1 MADKSKSGAL
11 KISSR
16 EELRRWLER
25 LPPARDNWASAKVAI
40 AARAALRATPLVG
53 GHSLLLNNENGKRLQ
68 NMIFASFFAGAV
80 ARATAKYPTQA
91 NALPVASAAAGATAA
106 VTKIVAARIAD
117 GHAVA
122 AARAA
127 AAAADATTAATFHVD
142 AAAARVADAVACAA
156 DAYSARVGNST
167 AIWTAVSDDANFI
180 ISGGTAQSLASQP
193 LWPDTDPF
201 WADDLL
207 RRLQVILAQKDDWQ
221 VWLDCYERRV
231 KGLSDPEEVE
241 LVFATVPEKERN
253 AGPAAANRWIK
264 ERLEA
269 PKAPKEDFSRA
280 GRLIKALEG
289 PQQKETSPPGTEP
302 APPPQPIENLPSPF
316 TFGRNTAGQI
326 TIVAGPQNTP
336 VIAFPGDDAT
346 HRRWLETG
354 RKLTERLIADLR
366 AGKFHNVRS
375 DYREGL
381 ERYISD
387 LPPEPGAGNFLLA
400 DAEARMLHS
409 LFAAEPHILAE
420 PFAARLKTVLENHFA
435 LLGFYPEV
443 ARYLA
448 AAREGQVTAPLP
460 QEAIAGFGKVI
471 IDNTPQA
478 FTPEVSQGLREAE
491 REAPKVELEP
501 EDIRGGPPPVKPPAY
516 PYDEP
521 DPEKSRAYA
530 MMSTF
535 NALYKTVLETA
546 KNEPS
551 KIVNWI
557 AIEEMLRPYAIKII
571 ELLKTFTPSA
581 F

>member
-1 MADKSKSGAL
+1 LQGAFLAEENNGVL

-16 EELRRWLER
+16 EELQSWLES
-25 LPPARDNWASAKVAI
+25 LPPEQGRWVAVAI
-40 AARAALRATPLVG
+40 AARAALRVVPLVARDVPRERNTDNRSFLKLTFAVLFADAVWRVAGKYPTRASALPVKAAYSELAYMNVVYADSAVSSVVYSSASVG
-53 GHSLLLNNENGKRLQ
+53 GPL
-68 NMIFASFFAGAV
+68 ASAYDYAKSYRAAATATLEAAHAT
-80 ARATAKYPTQA
+80 ARATNNDDTT
-91 NALPVASAAAGATAA
+91 SIWAA
-106 VTKIVAARIAD
+106 VSR
-117 GHAVA
+117 
-122 AARAA
+122 
-127 AAAADATTAATFHVD
+127 
-142 AAAARVADAVACAA
+142 
-156 DAYSARVGNST
+156 
-167 AIWTAVSDDANFI
+167 DANYI
-180 ISGGTAQSLASQP
+180 TAGGTAQALSSLK
-193 LWPDTDPF
+193 LWPEGEPF
-201 WADDLL
+201 WTAELL
-207 RRLQVILAQKDDWQ
+207 HSLREALPPDNDWFVWTDWYNRRLEGV
-221 VWLDCYERRV
+221 
-231 KGLSDPEEVE
+231 SDPEEIE
-241 LVFATVPEKERN
+241 LIFATVPEEERK
-253 AGPAAANRWIK
+253 AGAAAANKWIK
-264 ERLEA
+264 ERLEELQKKESPA
-269 PKAPKEDFSRA
+269 PLAV
-280 GRLIKALEG
+280 
-289 PQQKETSPPGTEP
+289 T

-316 TFGRNTAGQI
+316 TFGRNAAGQI
-326 TIVAGPQNTP
+326 TIIAGPQNTP
-336 VIAFPGDDAT
+336 VIAFPGDDVT

-354 RKLTERLIADLR
+354 RKLTERLIADLQ

-387 LPPEPGAGNFLLA
+387 LPPDPGAGNFLLA

-420 PFAARLKTVLENHFA
+420 PFAARLKIVLENHFA

-460 QEAIAGFGKVI
+460 QEAIAGFGKVV

>member
-1 MADKSKSGAL
+1 MKFETPK
-11 KISSR
+11 
-16 EELRRWLER
+16 ELQDWLESLSPDDGR
-25 LPPARDNWASAKVAI
+25 WVAIAI
-40 AARAALRATPLVG
+40 AARVALRVVPLIVTDAPRENDKGRMRRFQELTLAVFSVAALPRFIAIYPTRADEL
-53 GHSLLLNNENGKRLQ
+53 
-68 NMIFASFFAGAV
+68 A
-80 ARATAKYPTQA
+80 ARAFIAADHAARLNSAQFLNGA
-91 NALPVASAAAGATAA
+91 RPVA
-106 VTKIVAARIAD
+106 AD
-117 GHAVA
+117 A

-127 AAAADATTAATFHVD
+127 ISAARAVAGTYASFAANATARAAY
-142 AAAARVADAVACAA
+142 AARVASAAEEIWDAV
-156 DAYSARVGNST
+156 SH
-167 AIWTAVSDDANFI
+167 DANFVA
-180 ISGGTAQSLASQP
+180 SGGTAQALASKI
-193 LWPDTDPF
+193 LWHYGAPT
-201 WADDLL
+201 WVGEYWWLLQVDLL
-207 RRLQVILAQKDDWQ
+207 REDGWQ
-221 VWLDCYERRV
+221 VWIDWYNRRTEGV
-231 KGLSDPEEVE
+231 SEPEEIE
-241 LVFATVPEKERN
+241 FVFATVPEKELK
-253 AGPAAANRWIK
+253 AGPAAANKWIK
-264 ERLEA
+264 ERLE
-269 PKAPKEDFSRA
+269 E
-280 GRLIKALEG
+280 L
-289 PQQKETSPPGTEP
+289 QKKDSPPSPES

-316 TFGRNTAGQI
+316 TFGRNAGGQI

-336 VIAFPGDDAT
+336 VIEFPGDGVT

-354 RKLTERLIADLR
+354 RKLTERLIADLQ

-381 ERYISD
+381 QRYVSD

-409 LFAAEPHILAE
+409 LFAAEPHIIAE
-420 PFAARLKTVLENHFA
+420 PFAARLKIVLENHFA

-460 QEAIAGFGKVI
+460 QEAIAGFGKVVL
-471 IDNTPQA
+471 DNTPQA

-521 DPEKSRAYA
+521 DPEKSRTYA

-535 NALYKTVLETA
+535 NALYKIVLETA

-557 AIEEMLRPYAIKII
+557 AIEEMLRPHAIKII

>member
-1 MADKSKSGAL
+1 MSKSGAL

-16 EELRRWLER
+16 QELRDWLES
-25 LPPARDNWASAKVAI
+25 LPPEQRREVAVAI
-40 AARAALRATPLVG
+40 AARAALRVVPLVETDG
-53 GHSLLLNNENGKRLQ
+53 SEWHIYDARRFQSLTFNV
-68 NMIFASFFAGAV
+68 FCVAASARV
-80 ARATAKYPTQA
+80 AAQYPTHA
-91 NALPVASAAAGATAA
+91 NELRAYADSAA
-106 VTKIVAARIAD
+106 
-117 GHAVA
+117 A

-127 AAAADATTAATFHVD
+127 ADAADAANATASAFYGYADSAADSANYAAVAAHAAATARASHPSRIAGD
-142 AAAARVADAVACAA
+142 AINAATTIFAV
-156 DAYSARVGNST
+156 
-167 AIWTAVSDDANFI
+167 VSNDANFI
-180 ISGGTAQSLASQP
+180 ALGGAANVLASEP
-193 LWPDTDPF
+193 LWPDGAPR
-201 WADDLL
+201 WAGYYWKH
-207 RRLQVILAQKDDWQ
+207 LQDALPRKGDWQ
-221 VWLDCYERRV
+221 VWIDWYNRRLEGV
-231 KGLSDPEEVE
+231 SDPEEVE
-241 LVFATVPEKERN
+241 LLFATVPDKERT
-253 AGPAAANRWIK
+253 AGPAAANKGIK
-264 ERLEA
+264 RRLE
-269 PKAPKEDFSRA
+269 E
-280 GRLIKALEG
+280 L
-289 PQQKETSPPGTEP
+289 QKKDSPPSSPEP

-316 TFGRNTAGQI
+316 TFGRNAAGQI

-387 LPPEPGAGNFLLA
+387 LPPDPGAGNFLLA

-420 PFAARLKTVLENHFA
+420 PFAARLKIVLENHFA

-460 QEAIAGFGKVI
+460 QEAITGFGKVVL
-471 IDNTPQA
+471 DNTPQA

-535 NALYKTVLETA
+535 NALYKTVLEVA

-557 AIEEMLRPYAIKII
+557 AIEEMLRPFAIKII
-571 ELLKTFTPSA
+571 ELLKTFTPPA
-581 F
+581 L

>member
-1 MADKSKSGAL
+1 MPSWVTQNWRHL
-11 KISSR
+11 QIS
-16 EELRRWLER
+16 LRDE
-25 LPPARDNWASAKVAI
+25 
-40 AARAALRATPLVG
+40 G
-53 GHSLLLNNENGKRLQ
+53 
-68 NMIFASFFAGAV
+68 
-80 ARATAKYPTQA
+80 
-91 NALPVASAAAGATAA
+91 
-106 VTKIVAARIAD
+106 
-117 GHAVA
+117 
-122 AARAA
+122 
-127 AAAADATTAATFHVD
+127 
-142 AAAARVADAVACAA
+142 
-156 DAYSARVGNST
+156 
-167 AIWTAVSDDANFI
+167 
-180 ISGGTAQSLASQP
+180 
-193 LWPDTDPF
+193 
-201 WADDLL
+201 
-207 RRLQVILAQKDDWQ
+207 DWQ
-221 VWLDCYERRV
+221 VWLDWYQLRDEGV
-231 KGLSDPEEVE
+231 SQPEEIE
-241 LVFATVPEKERN
+241 FIFATIPDKERE

-264 ERLEA
+264 ARLE
-269 PKAPKEDFSRA
+269 E
-280 GRLIKALEG
+280 L
-289 PQQKETSPPGTEP
+289 QKKDSLPPSTGA
-302 APPPQPIENLPSPF
+302 APPPQPIENLPLPF
-316 TFGRNTAGQI
+316 TFGRNAAGQV

-346 HRRWLETG
+346 HRQWLETG

-381 ERYISD
+381 ERYLDD
-387 LPPEPGAGNFLLA
+387 LPTEPGAGNFLLA
-400 DAEARMLHS
+400 DAEARALRG

-420 PFAARLKTVLENHFA
+420 PFAARLKIVLENHFA

-460 QEAIAGFGKVI
+460 QEAIAGFGKVVL
-471 IDNTPQA
+471 DNTPQA

-530 MMSTF
+530 MTSTF
-535 NALYKTVLETA
+535 NALYKTVLEIA